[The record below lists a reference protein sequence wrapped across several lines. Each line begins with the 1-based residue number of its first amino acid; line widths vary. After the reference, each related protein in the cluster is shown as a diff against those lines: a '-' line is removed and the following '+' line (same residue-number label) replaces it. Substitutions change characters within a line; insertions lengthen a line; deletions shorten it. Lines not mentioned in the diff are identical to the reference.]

1 MSKSNQKNSA
11 LETAARAFSSSGCQ
25 EAKEKAVQAGKD
37 LVHYYAGLYSRGQL
51 DEDLLQAGYL
61 GFLKALE
68 RFDPDRAVMFS
79 TFATHYIIGEIRHEL
94 RARGPFKIP
103 EWVNSLQADVLKATS
118 ELAQENGTMPTLKE
132 VAQRINV
139 EEKGIVE
146 AMQAGCVSL
155 DEVDLSRVK
164 SLRYESFKLPIEDKI
179 TLQMSIEKM
188 DELQQ
193 KVIKLIFFEGLTQEE
208 VAKKLGLN
216 QRKVS
221 RLMNKGLK
229 EMYAYVV

>member
-11 LETAARAFSSSGCQ
+11 LETAARSFSSSGCQ
-25 EAKEKAVQAGKD
+25 EAKERAVQAGED
-37 LVHYYAGLYSRGQL
+37 LVRYYAGLYSRGQL

-61 GFLKALE
+61 GFLKSLKH
-68 RFDPDRAVMFS
+68 FDPDRAVMFS

-94 RARGPFKIP
+94 RARAPFKVP
-103 EWVNSLQADVLKATS
+103 EWLKSLQADVLKATS
-118 ELAQENGTMPTLKE
+118 ELAQKNGTMPNLKE
-132 VAQRINV
+132 IAHRINV
-139 EEKGIVE
+139 EEKGIMQ
-146 AMQAGCVSL
+146 AMQVGCVSL
-155 DEVDLSRVK
+155 EEIDLSRVK
-164 SLRYESFKLPIEDKI
+164 SLRCESFNLPIEDRI

-208 VAKKLGLN
+208 VAKILGLN

-229 EMYAYVV
+229 EIYAYVV